1 MPMPKCLPGKTEPLS
16 NRFGAV
22 IANVLSVGTRGLGY
36 FLWGLL
42 RIIYRGDLKMIAL
55 FGAVIGAIAL
65 LIWLIAG

>member
-1 MPMPKCLPGKTEPLS
+1 MPMPKSLPGKTEPLS

-42 RIIYRGDLKMIAL
+42 RIVYRGDLKMIAL
-55 FGAVIGAIAL
+55 FSAVIGAIAL
-65 LIWLIAG
+65 VIWLLVH